1 MPRIDFDSPR
11 WMYQEHRQHFSHIE
25 RRVLSL
31 GFVAYVL
38 ERADALP
45 DGTFDYEL
53 AEQLAQMIW
62 DSDDYSEFDFEQSKY
77 YYCMDI
83 FDGKNV
89 MECINSLTPFDKR
102 NIAGIANHIV
112 QAYDHMQEIN

>member
-1 MPRIDFDSPR
+1 MPRIDFESPR

-53 AEQLAQMIW
+53 AE
-62 DSDDYSEFDFEQSKY
+62 
-77 YYCMDI
+77 
-83 FDGKNV
+83 
-89 MECINSLTPFDKR
+89 
-102 NIAGIANHIV
+102 
-112 QAYDHMQEIN
+112 